1 MPDSSER
8 LRVIER
14 QLAEIST
21 DMKYVKGHID
31 DTARFVAEVKAGERL
46 FPQCK
51 QYGKDI
57 ADIQGKLAAHKGFR
71 NSLAMSGLGAMVAL
85 AAKALWDK
93 ILS

>member
-8 LRVIER
+8 MRAVEVK
-14 QLAEIST
+14 LAEMSS
-21 DMKYVKGHID
+21 DLKYIKTHID

-51 QYGKDI
+51 HYGKDI